1 MRTLQRIG
9 CLCLALWLPLPALA
23 QEPQASSAGRS
34 WTLFEVPD
42 LKLLLRG
49 GMRDVI
55 ERYDTDFRS
64 IHRFYDVESSSSRA
78 EATKALVQGW
88 MAALA
93 KLDFDA
99 LDQAAKVD
107 YLLLN
112 NQLTYQLQEQA
123 IQAQRRAATLPF
135 LGFRERIVGLQESR
149 RRLEPVD
156 PQRAAK
162 GLVELAEEVRELTRR
177 ARLGLGSEAAPG
189 EALRAPRPVVN
200 RAATEVRALTRTL
213 ASWYGFFEG
222 YDPLF
227 SWWAKQPYAEARG
240 ALEQYGKCLR
250 EELVGVGQ
258 GDQNTIIGD
267 PIGREAL
274 LLELKHEM
282 IVYSPEELL
291 ALAENE
297 FAWCEREM
305 LLASEELG
313 FGSDWHAAL
322 EHVKGLHL
330 APGAQPQLVRDL
342 AWEAIDFLEEHELV
356 TIPELAKRG
365 WRMEMMSLERQ
376 KFTPFFTGGEVV
388 SVAFPT
394 DAMSHSEKLMSLRS
408 NNVHFSRA
416 TVHHELIPG
425 HHLQGFMR
433 ARHNTHRRSFGTPFW
448 LEGWALYWEM
458 LLWDLGFQES
468 PEDRVG
474 MLFWRM
480 HRCARILF
488 SLGYELGDLTPE
500 ECIRILVERVGHEA
514 ATAEA
519 EVRRSVQ
526 GGYPPLYQAAYM
538 VGGLQIRALH
548 RELVQSGRMDQRG
561 FHDAVLER
569 NSIPIEMLRAELLGL
584 KLERDHSPSWR
595 FYPN

>member
-1 MRTLQRIG
+1 MRTLLRIG
-9 CLCLALWLPLPALA
+9 SLCLALWLPTFSAA
-23 QEPQASSAGRS
+23 QEPRGPAGDNSSV
-34 WTLFEVPD
+34 LFELPD
-42 LKLLLRG
+42 LEALLKG

-55 ERYDTDFRS
+55 ERYDTELRS
-64 IHRFYDVESSSSRA
+64 IHRYYDVESSSTRA
-78 EATKALVQGW
+78 AQTKALAQGW
-88 MAALA
+88 QAGLA
-93 KLDFDA
+93 KLDFES
-99 LDQAAKVD
+99 LDQAGKVD
-107 YLLLN
+107 FLLLCN
-112 NQLTYQLQEQA
+112 KLDYQLQEQA
-123 IQAQRRAATLPF
+123 IQAQKRAATLPF
-135 LGFRERIVGLQESR
+135 LAFRERIVGLQESR
-149 RRLEPVD
+149 RRFEPVD
-156 PQRAAK
+156 PQEAAR
-162 GLVELAEEVRELTRR
+162 GLLELSEEVRELTRR
-177 ARLGLGSEAAPG
+177 ARLGLKPDAAPD
-189 EALRAPRPVVN
+189 ECLRGPRPVVN
-200 RAATEVRALTRTL
+200 RAASEVRALTRTL

-227 SWWAKQPYAEARG
+227 SWWVKQPYGEAKS

-258 GDQNTIIGD
+258 GDRNTIIGD
-267 PIGREAL
+267 PIGRAAL
-274 LLELKHEM
+274 LVELKHEM
-282 IVYSPEELL
+282 IAYSPEELQGIS
-291 ALAENE
+291 EIE
-297 FAWCEREM
+297 FAWCEKEM
-305 LLASEELG
+305 LKASEELG
-313 FGSDWHAAL
+313 FGADWRAAL

-330 APGAQPQLVRDL
+330 EPGKQPELVRDL

-356 TIPELAKRG
+356 TIPELAKHG

-394 DAMSHSEKLMSLRS
+394 DAMSHPEKLMSLRS
-408 NNVHFSRA
+408 NNIHFSRA

-433 ARHNTHRRSFGTPFW
+433 ARHSTHRRTFGTPFW

-458 LLWDLGFQES
+458 LLWDLGFQKS

-488 SLGYELGDLTPE
+488 SLGYELGELSPE
-500 ECIRILVERVGHEA
+500 ECIQMLIERVGHEPS
-514 ATAEA
+514 TAEA

-538 VGGLQIRALH
+538 LGGLQIRALH
-548 RELVQSGRMDQRG
+548 QELVPSGRMGQRA
-561 FHDAVLER
+561 FHDAVLKR

-584 KLERDHSPSWR
+584 ELVRDHRPNWR